1 MIGTAQEK
9 RFAILGHRDTT
20 ETGLDP
26 TRFRMFSSTQGRWLS
41 KDPKAGQVCNPQTL
55 NRYAYVRNS
64 PANLIDPRGTNGGD
78 RGGGGFFGPGNG
90 CDPSDAT
97 CGSNGDIWGPGGDI
111 FGGGLYTG
119 SGFYPETVICWCV
132 LVTPVPFDIQGI
144 ACSYACLCED
154 FSIAAFEKRTNSWA
168 CFFVPCPKLVNIEI
182 INLPGYVPVKEV
194 IWTWPRPFCYP

>member
-90 CDPSDAT
+90 CDPSDAS

-111 FGGGLYTG
+111 FGGGLYQ
-119 SGFYPETVICWCV
+119 
-132 LVTPVPFDIQGI
+132 L
-144 ACSYACLCED
+144 
-154 FSIAAFEKRTNSWA
+154 
-168 CFFVPCPKLVNIEI
+168 
-182 INLPGYVPVKEV
+182 
-194 IWTWPRPFCYP
+194 

>member
-64 PANLIDPRGTNGGD
+64 PANLIDPRGQTEEIGVAVASLGQGMAVI
-78 RGGGGFFGPGNG
+78 RRTQ
-90 CDPSDAT
+90 AVVQ
-97 CGSNGDIWGPGGDI
+97 
-111 FGGGLYTG
+111 
-119 SGFYPETVICWCV
+119 TVISG
-132 LVTPVPFDIQGI
+132 D
-144 ACSYACLCED
+144 
-154 FSIAAFEKRTNSWA
+154 
-168 CFFVPCPKLVNIEI
+168 
-182 INLPGYVPVKEV
+182 
-194 IWTWPRPFCYP
+194 